1 MKCIGLWAIIHIWFV
16 ITDKETGKCK
26 YYARTWSV
34 SILFVLKKNNI
45 ATSLLLYMHFIFIV
59 KKKKYHKC

>member
-34 SILFVLKKNNI
+34 SILFVLKKNI

>member
-34 SILFVLKKNNI
+34 SILFVLKKI
-45 ATSLLLYMHFIFIV
+45 ILLLVCYFICIL
-59 KKKKYHKC
+59 YLL